1 MIHCRASKN
10 CVAAVQAAKCLEVI
24 SLGVLLSD
32 SLAARSFTPPIPYGT
47 PSGVAS
53 LASRPEERR
62 SRRVS
67 NALRASS
74 VRDHRCFQP
83 RTKKEG
89 LPSDPSMVRV
99 SGALPSS
106 GLEECSIGGIP
117 TLLEMALGR
126 MEGGTMSLQDCV
138 QESTLVTLLC
148 ALGMVKFVP
157 SVARLSCLALPGSSL
172 NVLSADKS

>member
-74 VRDHRCFQP
+74 VTIAVFSRGRKKKGCLPIPPWYESRALFPLRDWKNAASGEFQLCWKWP
-83 RTKKEG
+83 LEG
-89 LPSDPSMVRV
+89 WR
-99 SGALPSS
+99 
-106 GLEECSIGGIP
+106 
-117 TLLEMALGR
+117 
-126 MEGGTMSLQDCV
+126 EGQCHCRIV
-138 QESTLVTLLC
+138 YRN
-148 ALGMVKFVP
+148 
-157 SVARLSCLALPGSSL
+157 RL
-172 NVLSADKS
+172 